1 MKNNIRTYI
10 NTFLISIL
18 SSLVFFFTFKDL
30 IDVDKYCIF
39 TVIIWGIICFNFN
52 PSMNNYTFTILSI
65 INTGI
70 SISFLTIQVF
80 YSKVNGIN
88 EHIHFLNTCII
99 GFNVFLLGRSIVL
112 KDSNEKKVVSEE
124 LMNKRKAD
132 LDRIKTYLNVM
143 NIISINGEWGQG
155 KSFLV
160 DKLKEEVK
168 EEYEIVEIDILSC
181 NLDELP
187 LIIIREIEKIL
198 YRNRILSLY
207 SRQLRRFLKDE
218 SIFKKF
224 FGLGLI
230 KNPTYLEIINGFKE
244 DLSKMQ
250 KKILIIYEDLDR
262 ISDQKVIKNIF
273 AFSEKLSD
281 KKVKIIYE
289 YDENNLREIGF
300 DNKYIEKYMPYKV
313 TLTKMNFFEIL
324 EFKLKN
330 MKFDNEIL
338 NIDDFEF
345 LKEYRLAY
353 ERFMYVEN
361 IFEDQFYEY
370 MLINDGLIDVKLE
383 ERLTIRKME
392 HFLLELYNCLKYNYK
407 HILKETTIAF
417 FFC

>member
-1 MKNNIRTYI
+1 MIFKIGGMMKNNIRTYI

-370 MLINDGLIDVKLE
+370 MLINDGLIDVKL
-383 ERLTIRKME
+383 
-392 HFLLELYNCLKYNYK
+392 
-407 HILKETTIAF
+407 
-417 FFC
+417 

>member
-361 IFEDQFYEY
+361 IFED
-370 MLINDGLIDVKLE
+370 
-383 ERLTIRKME
+383 
-392 HFLLELYNCLKYNYK
+392 
-407 HILKETTIAF
+407 
-417 FFC
+417 